1 MKSFFKKHRDVLMLI
16 LRCAVAITLL
26 VIAVV
31 NYDRLTKID
40 MRALVDGA
48 GSTAAAVAVII
59 GVYAVKSCLL
69 YTSPSPRDR
78 SLSRMPSSA

>member
-59 GVYAVKSCLL
+59 GVYAVKSVLFIIPA
-69 YTSPSPRDR
+69 S
-78 SLSRMPSSA
+78 

>member
-48 GSTAAAVAVII
+48 G
-59 GVYAVKSCLL
+59 
-69 YTSPSPRDR
+69 
-78 SLSRMPSSA
+78 